1 MTDWLITHT
10 SDATDS
16 INPRNVVT
24 LLRLARNIQMQA
36 AFRNDT
42 DFDRIGSLLS
52 ASSLRAAWLQLSEAR
67 LQDTI
72 YAEFNQLRPYVE
84 KLVGRYVSYSDTV
97 LASILG
103 LDLGSDEFRQTVIS
117 LKYAGVMRQTA
128 TGVFQIPYLYRPA
141 LRAHEAGRS
150 GRRRQRDG
158 RKRG

>member
-117 LKYAGVMRQTA
+117 LNMQV
-128 TGVFQIPYLYRPA
+128 
-141 LRAHEAGRS
+141 
-150 GRRRQRDG
+150 
-158 RKRG
+158 